1 MYKLFAFLCLLLFTG
16 NSGYGQE
23 KATISRWLEQ
33 VRNTTDTA
41 RVNALNELG
50 SEYTFAGTPDSA
62 LYYTGQAL
70 DEALK
75 LKYSSGILQAYKLK
89 GNALLLLSRYPEALD
104 AYLKALDAAERT
116 GDESKKIPIYLNIS
130 TVHIRQKQYEQTA
143 NYLAKAWDIATR
155 KKDSLRLPGILNN
168 YATIMANTGKPD
180 SAIYYLKTSVLICNL
195 VEKNPAIDLQQ
206 LRHYKSNALLGIGQM
221 LAQQGDPDSFM
232 PTLDSLW
239 RYEDTA
245 NGILNKMRV
254 LRILSVVAFQ
264 AGQYDKAIDLCQ
276 KALALD
282 QAARYPD
289 VRRELYLL
297 LADSYNKR
305 GIYDKAYE
313 YLFVG
318 TKLNDSLMNS
328 ENYRTMGEMQ
338 TRYETEK
345 KDAAIKTLNRQRKT
359 QRIIIGLA
367 IAAAL
372 LALCFLLVMGRSKRM
387 QQKLFLQ
394 KEQLAANEKAIEK
407 IGLEKRMNELEQ
419 MALRAQMNPHFIFNS
434 LNSVQHFILK
444 HDADGA
450 ARYLAGFARLVRQT
464 LDNAS
469 KTVIPLS
476 EELKYLDSYLSLE
489 QARSNNAF
497 SYTITAD
504 EKLPAEDTFLP
515 GMMLQPY
522 VENCVLH
529 GVSGLPH
536 GQGHINISF
545 MAANGL
551 TCIIE
556 DNGIG
561 RNKAAAL
568 KLAQENMPDSK
579 GMSISGA
586 RVALFKKIYEKE
598 ITVQVTDVLN
608 GEEAVTGTRVTI
620 QLPADLEEQRAG
632 HTTAVL

>member
-1 MYKLFAFLCLLLFTG
+1 MFKLLAFLCLLLLAG
-16 NSGYGQE
+16 GSGYGQE
-23 KATISRWLEQ
+23 KATIARWLER
-33 VRNTTDTA
+33 VKNTTDTA

-50 SEYTFAGTPDSA
+50 SEYIFAGTPDSA
-62 LYYTGQAL
+62 LYYSGQAL
-70 DEALK
+70 NEAVQLK
-75 LKYSSGILQAYKLK
+75 FDNGIIQAYKLK
-89 GNALLLLSRYPEALD
+89 GNACLLLSRYPEAQN

-116 GDESKKIPIYLNIS
+116 GDETKKIPIYLNIS
-130 TVHIRQKQYEQTA
+130 TVHIRQKQYEQCQ

-168 YATIMANTGKPD
+168 YATIMANTGKAD

-195 VEKNPAIDLQQ
+195 VEKNPAIDVQQ

-254 LRILSVVAFQ
+254 LRILSAVAFQ
-264 AGQYDKAIDLCQ
+264 AGQYEKAIDLSQ

-297 LADSYNKR
+297 LADCYTKR
-305 GIYDKAYE
+305 GIWDKAYE
-313 YLFVG
+313 YLYVG
-318 TKLNDSLMNS
+318 SMLNDSLVNS
-328 ENYRTMGEMQ
+328 ENYRAISEMQ

-359 QRIIIGLA
+359 QRIVIGLA

-387 QQKLFLQ
+387 QKKLFLQ
-394 KEQLAANEKAIEK
+394 KEQLAAKEKAIEK

-444 HDADGA
+444 NDADGA
-450 ARYLAGFARLVRQT
+450 ARYLARFARLVRQT

-476 EELKYLDSYLSLE
+476 EEIKYLDSYLSLE
-489 QARSNNAF
+489 QSRSNNAF
-497 SYTITAD
+497 SYTIMAD
-504 EKLPAEDTFLP
+504 EQLPAEDTFLP

-536 GQGHINISF
+536 GHGHISISF
-545 MAANGL
+545 TAANGL
-551 TCIIE
+551 TCMIE

-561 RNKAAAL
+561 RNKAGAL
-568 KLAQENMPDSK
+568 KLAQENVPGSK

-598 ITVQVTDVLN
+598 ITVQVTDILN
-608 GEEAVTGTRVTI
+608 GGETVAGTRVII
-620 QLPADLEEQRAG
+620 QLPADLEEQPAAG
-632 HTTAVL
+632 